1 MSMILSVS
9 SLAPRT
15 GRGVRIAVVDSGVHA
30 AHPHVGGVWGG
41 VGIGLSGELS
51 DDYIDRLGHG
61 TAVAAAIREKAPE
74 CELLAVRVFD
84 RTLTTTGQA
93 LVAAIEWSAL
103 QGVQIINLSLG
114 TSNQE
119 HAPELVAAVAKAAA
133 HGAIVVS
140 AAPQES
146 AAWLPGGLPGVVAVD
161 VDWDCPHDE
170 CRVLSADAG
179 VIRLSASGYPR
190 PIPGVPPERNF
201 SGLSFAVANATG
213 LLALLLERHAATTI
227 AALAACLRDEYG
239 PQPRVR

>member
-1 MSMILSVS
+1 MILSPGT
-9 SLAPRT
+9 LPAART

-30 AHPHVGGVWGG
+30 GHPHVGGVWGG
-41 VGIGLSGELS
+41 VGIGPLGELG
-51 DDYIDRLGHG
+51 DDYVDRLGHG

-74 CELLAVRVFD
+74 CELLAVRVFG

-103 QGVQIINLSLG
+103 QGVQVINLSLG

-119 HAPELVAAVAKAAA
+119 HAPALAAAVAKAAA

-140 AAPQES
+140 AAPQDS

-161 VDWDCPHDE
+161 VDWDCPRDE
-170 CRVLSADAG
+170 CRVVSADASR
-179 VIRLSASGYPR
+179 IRLSASGYPR

-227 AALAACLRDEYG
+227 AALAARLRDEYG
-239 PQPRVR
+239 P